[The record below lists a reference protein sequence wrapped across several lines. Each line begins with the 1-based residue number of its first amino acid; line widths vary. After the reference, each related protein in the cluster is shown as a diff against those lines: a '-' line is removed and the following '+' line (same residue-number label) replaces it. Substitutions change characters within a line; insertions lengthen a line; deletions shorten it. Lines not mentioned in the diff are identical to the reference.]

1 MLECYQDQCYS
12 FVACSWHVRGMFVDE
27 VAFVGGPMVLDER
40 KRLSH
45 MKFEELLRLS
55 GIENGREKQ
64 YVWGGNLED
73 AYWRTLC
80 GDVLL
85 PISPGSPDNIR
96 KLCVEDKN
104 RYEKYRAAI
113 QDEAAIWSWALED
126 LEAAESYW
134 MSISYEFQPETIDHP

>member
-1 MLECYQDQCYS
+1 MGSLLDATVLPGSMLL
-12 FVACSWHVRGMFVDE
+12 VHGMFVDE
-27 VAFVGGPMVLDER
+27 VAFVGAPMVLDER

-55 GIENGREKQ
+55 GIENGTEKW

-73 AYWRTLC
+73 AYCRTLC

-85 PISPGSPDNIR
+85 PISPGSRENIR
-96 KLCVEDKN
+96 RVCAEDKN

-113 QDEAAIWSWALED
+113 KMRLRYGPGHWRTSRL
-126 LEAAESYW
+126 LSPTGCP
-134 MSISYEFQPETIDHP
+134 SVL